1 MSNPF
6 VRREESL
13 NITMDGLSVFVG
25 IPAGRDLPILTVKAL
40 LRTQALLQ
48 ERGVPCEIGMVGGCS
63 VVQWARDE
71 VADLFLQSS
80 ANRIF
85 WIDSDMVWEPG
96 QFVRLLALSKL
107 HDVVCASYPAK
118 MEQPTYFINHDKSR
132 GLVRGEHGLV
142 EIYGAGLG
150 FTVISRDV
158 MEQLAARAN
167 KIYDEVAQKEMAS
180 IFRIDTEHRDGRFS
194 RRGED
199 MAFFSDIRAM
209 GYKVWMDP
217 TIDIGHIGSKTYRGT
232 VKDVIHAAPLVAVA

>member
-6 VRREESL
+6 ARREESL
-13 NITMDGLSVFVG
+13 NITMDDLSVFIG

-48 ERGVPCEIGMVGGCS
+48 ERGVPCEVGMVGGCS

-71 VADLFLQSS
+71 VADLFLASS
-80 ANRIF
+80 ANRMF

-96 QFVRLLALSKL
+96 QFVRLLAMSKL
-107 HDVVCASYPAK
+107 HDVVCAAYPAK
-118 MEQPTYFINHDKSR
+118 MEQPTFFINHDKQV

-150 FTVISRDV
+150 FTVVTRDV
-158 MEQLAARAN
+158 MEQLAARAY
-167 KIYDEVAQKEMAS
+167 KIHDEISGKDMAS
-180 IFRIDTEHRDGRFS
+180 IFRIDTEQRGEIFT

-217 TIDIGHIGSKTYRGT
+217 TVDLGHIGAKTYRGN
-232 VKDVIHAAPLVAVA
+232 VKDVLTAAPLVAVA